1 MQMKMKK
8 CTKYMQEST
17 KFNGKRNKEANTCRK
32 NAAERNDCSACS
44 NLLPSVQPSI
54 VAAGAGNDAG
64 KGGGLV
70 GVEAESRGGEIL
82 VGSGFD
88 AEDAVTQFDN
98 IQIDLQDALL
108 TPQEFDEH
116 GEVRLK
122 EFARVSASRCAEHVL
137 CRLLRDSAATG
148 NDTTR
153 TLVAVERIKH
163 IAKGESAMVV
173 EVRIFGLD
181 DCADQIRRDLLKV
194 HPLVLE
200 FEAFA
205 TAECLRLAE
214 EHQRRVA
221 YRQKAVQDNEYN
233 AYGEEYRYARNA
245 NINEALCHGRQS
257 MCRSGQSIRRTKQRT
272 HAWFVPRWNRTAAG

>member
-1 MQMKMKK
+1 MKK
-8 CTKYMQEST
+8 LFLVQLS
-17 KFNGKRNKEANTCRK
+17 GKSYIFHQKAINRTNQALKIRW
-32 NAAERNDCSACS
+32 
-44 NLLPSVQPSI
+44 LLYSIQPSG
-54 VAAGAGNDAG
+54 VAAGAGDDVSQ
-64 KGGGLV
+64 GGGLV

-88 AEDAVTQFDN
+88 AEHTVTQFDN

-122 EFARVSASRCAEHVL
+122 EFAGIGASRSAEHVL
-137 CRLLRDSAATG
+137 CRLLGDSAATG
-148 NDTTR
+148 NDTAR
-153 TLVAVERIKH
+153 TLVAVEGIEH

-181 DCADQIRRDLLKV
+181 DRANQIRGDLFKV

-205 TAECLRLAE
+205 TAECLRLTE
-214 EHQRRVA
+214 EHQRRVTH
-221 YRQKAVQDNEYN
+221 RQKAVQDNKQD
-233 AYGEEYRYARNA
+233 AHSEERRYTRNA
-245 NINEALCHGRQS
+245 ELDKCMH
-257 MCRSGQSIRRTKQRT
+257 CRIKLKQK
-272 HAWFVPRWNRTAAG
+272 PK